1 MSAKMQPAAPDDVM
15 VSEKRRLEVVAL
27 RLRATE
33 LAGRVSE
40 LSFQIIAANDRV
52 AELQRR
58 NARLEARAR
67 RHKLAKEVKAIV
79 LALQRLMSHQNT
91 RRRMALCLHPD
102 KCDRSVRS
110 DAELI
115 FKLANSVVS

>member
-1 MSAKMQPAAPDDVM
+1 MPAKVQQAASDDVM
-15 VSEKRRLEVVAL
+15 LSEKRRLEVVAL
-27 RLRATE
+27 RLQTTE
-33 LAGRVSE
+33 LAGRVSD

-58 NARLEARAR
+58 NAKLEARIR
-67 RHKLAKEVKAIV
+67 RQRLAKEVKAIV
-79 LALQRLMSHQNT
+79 LALQRLMSHQTT

-102 KCDRSVRS
+102 KCDISLKK

-115 FKLANSVVS
+115 FKLVDGMST